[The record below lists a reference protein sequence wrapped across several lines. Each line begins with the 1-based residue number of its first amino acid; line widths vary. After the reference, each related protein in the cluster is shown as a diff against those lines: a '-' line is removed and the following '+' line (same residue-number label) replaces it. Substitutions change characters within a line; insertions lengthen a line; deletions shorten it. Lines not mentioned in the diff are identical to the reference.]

1 MTADELIAAL
11 DGKFPRWE
19 LWRADYRQQWVS
31 RSNLGGECL
40 VSASLTECLQLL
52 LDWVPL
58 PVVPRQPTLLTLD
71 LFVAR
76 KDWSYWSLR
85 YDGREHSHHY
95 KTKKDALRCAEQEC
109 ERASK
114 RCAEWADKYSEL
126 VARGKE
132 GIDYRWED

>member
-1 MTADELIAAL
+1 MTVDELIEAL
-11 DGKFPRWE
+11 DAKHPMWE
-19 LWRADYRQQWVS
+19 MWRTADKQWVS
-31 RSNLGGECL
+31 RDSYNGQIH
-40 VSASLTECLQLL
+40 VAASLAECLQLL

-58 PVVPRQPTLLTLD
+58 PVVPRQPTLLFLD

-76 KDWSYWSLR
+76 KDWAYWSLR
-85 YDGREHSHHY
+85 YDGRDHSHHY
-95 KTKKDALRCAEQEC
+95 KTKKDAMRCAEQEC

-126 VARGKE
+126 VARGQL

>member
-11 DGKFPRWE
+11 DAKFPTWE
-19 LWRADYRQQWVS
+19 MWRTADKQWAS
-31 RSNLGGECL
+31 RDNHGGQTHM
-40 VSASLTECLQLL
+40 SASMTDCLASLL
-52 LDWVPL
+52 YYTPL

-71 LFVAR
+71 RFVAR
-76 KDWSYWSLR
+76 KDWAYWSLR

>member
-1 MTADELIAAL
+1 MTADELIASL
-11 DGKFPRWE
+11 DAKFPAWE
-19 LWRADYRQQWVS
+19 MWRTADKQWVS
-31 RSNLGGECL
+31 RDQHGGQTHM
-40 VSASLTECLQLL
+40 SASMTDCLTSLL
-52 LDWVPL
+52 YYVPL

-71 LFVAR
+71 LFVDR
-76 KDWSYWSLR
+76 KYWAYWSLR
-85 YDGREHSHHY
+85 YDEREHSFHY
-95 KTKKDALRCAEQEC
+95 KTKKEAMRCAEQEC